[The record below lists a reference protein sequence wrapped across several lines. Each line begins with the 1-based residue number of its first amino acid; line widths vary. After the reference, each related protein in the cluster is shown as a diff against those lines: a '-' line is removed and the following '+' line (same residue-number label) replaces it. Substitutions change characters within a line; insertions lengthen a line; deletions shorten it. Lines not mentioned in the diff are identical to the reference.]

1 MRIRATGE
9 HIYRRQGETTVG
21 SWTVITEEE
30 ASATK
35 DNAGNE
41 KSKLQ
46 PAFQTWVKIIW
57 EG

>member
-46 PAFQTWVKIIW
+46 PAFQT
-57 EG
+57 